1 MVQSASSEPDPKTLY
16 VTLFYVAAAVSKI
29 IGNYVCCM
37 SCQAGSS
44 VLSVNSYS
52 VEDRTRMSQNSQR
65 RQSRLESF
73 DDQFESELPP
83 EIRAELQVI
92 RIPTTEQEIQA
103 AIAWLKSRGYLPTV
117 SAPSSSGEPPL
128 PPIPEPVSKA
138 LTPHSP
144 PRPFVMPPVA
154 KPVQRASRSGSGIWL
169 LLALLLGFP
178 ILIGQLPQAV
188 STLRT
193 LSGRPVDDTQPQS
206 RPVEVRRALPVPV
219 EVRRA
224 LPAVPRALPVTSQAS
239 TVSNT
244 GWWQSIRMPDGS
256 IIWVRYQGE
265 LPYSAALPAQGDFIG
280 QEYSVGNTSWIW
292 MTRPGASS
300 PSWVDP

>member
-1 MVQSASSEPDPKTLY
+1 MYVVAST
-16 VTLFYVAAAVSKI
+16 
-29 IGNYVCCM
+29 
-37 SCQAGSS
+37 
-44 VLSVNSYS
+44 VNSYS
-52 VEDRTRMSQNSQR
+52 VEDRTRMSQNPQR
-65 RQSRLESF
+65 RQPHLESF

-83 EIRAELQVI
+83 EIRAELEVNHRPV

-117 SAPSSSGEPPL
+117 SAPSSSGEPPPPPP

-138 LTPHSP
+138 PTPDSP

-154 KPVQRASRSGSGIWL
+154 KPVQRVSRSGSGIWL

-206 RPVEVRRALPVPV
+206 RPVEVRRALPGPV

-224 LPAVPRALPVTSQAS
+224 LPVVPRALPVTAPVSLAPDPQIGQWQPVRLLDGT
-239 TVSNT
+239 TV
-244 GWWQSIRMPDGS
+244 Q
-256 IIWVRYQGE
+256 VCYQGE
-265 LPYSAALPAQGDFIG
+265 LPSSAALPRQGRFIG
-280 QEYSVGNTSWIW
+280 EEWSTGNTSWIW
-292 MTRPGASS
+292 MTPAGVNF